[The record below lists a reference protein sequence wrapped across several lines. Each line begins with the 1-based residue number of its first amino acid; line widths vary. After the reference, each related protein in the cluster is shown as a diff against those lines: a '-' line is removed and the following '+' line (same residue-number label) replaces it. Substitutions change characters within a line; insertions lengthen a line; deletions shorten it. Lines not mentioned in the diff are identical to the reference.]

1 LRENIKKITE
11 SSYFIF
17 SILLFALIIIHLKMN
32 CGFGDEVVLRAEYKD
47 LGIWEVIKNSY
58 NNWGSPGIVTV
69 FIYVFVQ
76 TSPILFKVCNIMVIM
91 LAAYSISEIT
101 NHKKSK
107 NVNLMI
113 VCFVILYPIVQMT
126 TAGWIVTSVAYMF
139 PLAFGLYS
147 LIAIKRICYNE
158 KVEYITTFIALLIG
172 LGAPQMSCVLAGI
185 NIVFCIYFIVKKK
198 LNKYSILQSV
208 VSVVFVIYHLTS
220 PGNANRKIFEIS
232 YWFPDFN
239 MITTIN
245 KIKLGFTNTLA
256 NNISTPNLFFTVFC
270 ILLCVG
276 VFVKYKD
283 YFYRFIAIIPLSAVL
298 IFGLFNEV
306 FDDILPK
313 LVGLM
318 NVNDYDFVKVTT
330 FNYLDKKNYIPIIL
344 GVIILGCILLSIYL
358 IFENTF
364 MSLLVNIIFLAGF
377 ASRMIMIFAPTL
389 YASST
394 RTFIFMYFSIIVCG
408 IFVFKEILNKMEN
421 DKLSKL
427 QAIIGAITILSFIE
441 YLAG

>member
-1 LRENIKKITE
+1 MREKIKRLTE

-17 SILLFALIIIHLKMN
+17 CILIFALIIIHAKMN
-32 CGFGDEVVLRAEYKD
+32 CNFGDDILFREEYKD
-47 LGIWEVIKNSY
+47 LNVWEVIKNNY

-76 TSPILFKVCNIMVIM
+76 TSSVLFKLCNIMVIM

-107 NVNLMI
+107 KINLMI
-113 VCFVILYPIVQMT
+113 VFFMILYPIVQMS

-147 LIAIKRICYNE
+147 LIAIKRIYYNE
-158 KVEYITTFIALLIG
+158 KIDYITGFIALLIG
-172 LGAPQMSCVLAGI
+172 LGAPQMACVLAGI
-185 NIVFCIYFIVKKK
+185 NIFFSIYFIVKKNI
-198 LNKYSILQSV
+198 NKYCVLQSV
-208 VSVVFVIYHLTS
+208 VSVAFVIYHLTS
-220 PGNANRKIFEIS
+220 PGNSVRKIAETAH
-232 YWFPDFN
+232 WFPDFN
-239 MITTIN
+239 MISTVN

-256 NNISTPNLFFTVFC
+256 NNISTPNLFFTAFC
-270 ILLCVG
+270 IILFVG
-276 VFVKYKD
+276 VCIKYKD
-283 YFYRFIAIIPLSAVL
+283 YFYRVIAIIPLSSVF
-298 IFGLFNEV
+298 IFGLFDDV
-306 FDDILPK
+306 FEKIIPR
-313 LVGLM
+313 LVSFM
-318 NVNDYDFVKVTT
+318 NVDDYDFVKVTT

-344 GVIILGCILLSIYL
+344 GVIIVGSILLSIYL

-377 ASRMIMIFAPTL
+377 ASRMIMVFSPTL

-408 IFVFKEILNKMEN
+408 IFIFKEILKNMET
-421 DKLSKL
+421 DKISKL